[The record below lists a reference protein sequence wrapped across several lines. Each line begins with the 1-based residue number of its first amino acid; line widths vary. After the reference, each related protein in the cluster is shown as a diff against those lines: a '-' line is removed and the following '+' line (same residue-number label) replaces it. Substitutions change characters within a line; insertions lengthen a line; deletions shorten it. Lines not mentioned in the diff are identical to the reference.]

1 MSGTI
6 IVMLIWVG
14 SGNGGAAT
22 VQGFK
27 SLAACERAI
36 PAVMAPV
43 WKGPFMASGA
53 SGATCVEMRAE

>member
-6 IVMLIWVG
+6 IVMLIWIG
-14 SGNGGAAT
+14 SDHGGAAT
-22 VQGFK
+22 IQGFK

-43 WKGPFMASGA
+43 WKGTFMTT
-53 SGATCVEMRAE
+53 GATGAACVEMRAE